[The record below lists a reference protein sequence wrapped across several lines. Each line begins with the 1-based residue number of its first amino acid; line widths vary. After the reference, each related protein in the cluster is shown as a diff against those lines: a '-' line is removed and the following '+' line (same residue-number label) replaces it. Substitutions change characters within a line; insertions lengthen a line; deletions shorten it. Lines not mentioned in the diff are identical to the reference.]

1 VRVQTKTDAIRGL
14 YAIIDATYIP
24 SAGFGKAAAEVISG
38 GGRLVQVRAKGLS
51 VEDIMD
57 GVREARKSALEGGAI
72 FIVND
77 SVEVALKSKADGVHL
92 GQTDAPVEEARRVLG
107 HKAIIGISTHNAD
120 EALRAEAL
128 GADYISL
135 GPVFPTRTKKDAEA
149 PKGLSLLTEVCRAVA
164 IPVVAIGGITEATAP
179 DVIEAGA
186 AAAAII
192 SDILTS
198 GDIKGKVA
206 AIISAINKART

>member
-1 VRVQTKTDAIRGL
+1 VRPKADAIRGL

-24 SAGFGKAAAEVISG
+24 PAGFGQAAVEVISG
-38 GGRLVQVRAKGLS
+38 GGRLLQVRAKGYP

-57 GVREARKSALEGGAI
+57 GIREARKIALEGGAI

-77 SVEVALKSKADGVHL
+77 SAEVALESKADGVHL
-92 GQTDAPVEEARRVLG
+92 GQTDAPVEDARRALG
-107 HKAIIGISTHNAD
+107 NGAIIGISTHNAQ
-120 EALRAEAL
+120 EALRAEAS

-135 GPVFPTRTKKDAEA
+135 GPIFPTRTKKDAEA
-149 PKGLSLLTEVCRAVA
+149 PRGLTLLTEVCRAVS

-192 SDILTS
+192 SDILIS
-198 GDIKGKVA
+198 GNIKGKVA
-206 AIISAINKART
+206 AIISAIGKART